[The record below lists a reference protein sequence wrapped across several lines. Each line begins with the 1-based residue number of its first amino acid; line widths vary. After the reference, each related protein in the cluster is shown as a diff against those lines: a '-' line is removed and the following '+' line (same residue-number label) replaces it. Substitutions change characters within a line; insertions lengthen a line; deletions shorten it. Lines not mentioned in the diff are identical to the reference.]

1 MPASVGEYNGTGSL
15 DVAHVAT
22 ASTDPS
28 IVRATGSMTEDDN
41 LSFQRGNRAVKLRHR
56 MMAAGAAGV
65 AANAMARERM
75 SKQERMRPSTQ
86 EEGRDTYEPLNSA
99 RSKGRQSTLPKDP
112 NQGYLA
118 EQFSFLRS
126 MFSGWI
132 NALLIFLP
140 IGQICRYSE
149 LIFGVECAS
158 VIVFSTN
165 FLAIVPLAS
174 LLGGAT
180 EALSA
185 HTGQL
190 MGGLLNATFGNAVE
204 MIMCIQSVKAGL
216 ISVVKGNLLGSIL
229 SNLLLVLGMALVAS
243 GLKRKAASFNAQG
256 AAANMTCQLVASISV
271 CLPTVF
277 DTVHGNPEDL
287 SDPDDLKSVLKMSR
301 ICSVLLMGLY
311 GLFLYFMLK
320 THSELF
326 ADEEED
332 EEKEDGLSPLFSMVL
347 LIILTVMVERSSD
360 ALVDV
365 IEPFSEA
372 YGISK
377 AFIGVILL
385 PIVGNAA
392 EHATAVTAAY
402 NGMIDLALGVAVG
415 SSTQIALFVVPVAV
429 LFGWVYGE
437 KMDLNFT
444 IFDTVC
450 QMLTVFLVS
459 QVLQHGSVN
468 WLHGAML
475 MSVYC
480 FIAIETLYI
489 EES

>member
-1 MPASVGEYNGTGSL
+1 MGAAPTTDDE
-15 DVAHVAT
+15 VAL
-22 ASTDPS
+22 
-28 IVRATGSMTEDDN
+28 G
-41 LSFQRGNRAVKLRHR
+41 RGRKSVKLRHK
-56 MMAAGAAGV
+56 MMAAGAAGI
-65 AANAMARERM
+65 AANAMQRESLKKRG
-75 SKQERMRPSTQ
+75 PNQ
-86 EEGRDTYEPLNSA
+86 EEGKDTYEPLSSPRGENRPSTGDN
-99 RSKGRQSTLPKDP
+99 GRKSRASVGLR
-112 NQGYLA
+112 GHYA
-118 EQFSFLRS
+118 EQFSLLRG
-126 MFSGWI
+126 MFTGWI
-132 NALLIFLP
+132 NILLIFVP
-140 IGQICRYSE
+140 IGQICHYLE
-149 LIFGVECAS
+149 YDS

-165 FLAIVPLAS
+165 FMAIVPLAS

-180 EALSA
+180 EALSE

-190 MGGLLNATFGNAVE
+190 IGGLLNATFGNAVE
-204 MIMCIQSVKAGL
+204 MIMCIQSVRAGL
-216 ISVVKGNLLGSIL
+216 ISVVQGNLLGSIL

-243 GLKRKAASFNAQG
+243 GLKRKVASFNAQG

-277 DTVHGNPEDL
+277 DTVNGATGCE
-287 SDPDDLKSVLKMSR
+287 VLQISR
-301 ICSVLLMGLY
+301 ICSLLLMSLY
-311 GLFLYFMLK
+311 GLFLFFMLR
-320 THSELF
+320 THADLF
-326 ADEEED
+326 VDEGGEEE
-332 EEKEDGLSPLFSMVL
+332 EAEKGLSPLFSVVL
-347 LIILTVMVERSSD
+347 LLLSTLLVERSSD

-365 IEPFSEA
+365 IGEFSES

-437 KMDLNFT
+437 EMDLNFT

-450 QMLTVFLVS
+450 QMLAVFLVS
-459 QVLQHGSVN
+459 QVLQHGTTN

-475 MSVYC
+475 ISVYI

-489 EES
+489 PEPGRETDCGDQMSPGWMR